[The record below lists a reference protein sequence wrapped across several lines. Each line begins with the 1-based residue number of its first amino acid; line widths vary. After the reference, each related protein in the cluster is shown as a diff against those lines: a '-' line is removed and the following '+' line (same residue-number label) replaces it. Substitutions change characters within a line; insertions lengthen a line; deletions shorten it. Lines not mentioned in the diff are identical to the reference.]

1 MAYTENLQIYKDT
14 FTLCK
19 LLLNYSKTVSK
30 IVRYGQFEVAI
41 GKACT
46 ALDLV
51 RRINSSF
58 EDRERNLNEFILC
71 LSEVKSRITLF
82 AEAQFLSVKA
92 ATNLNYVVDKVL
104 QEGYGWLKSTRNR
117 KGESYRATAR

>member
-19 LLLNYSKTVSK
+19 LLLNYSKTISK

-41 GKACT
+41 SKACT

-71 LSEVKSRITLF
+71 LSEAKSRIALF
-82 AEAQFLSVKA
+82 AEVQLLSVKA

>member
-19 LLLNYSKTVSK
+19 LLLNYSKTISK

-41 GKACT
+41 GRACA

>member
-19 LLLNYSKTVSK
+19 LLLNYSKTISK

-41 GKACT
+41 GRACT

>member
-19 LLLNYSKTVSK
+19 LLLNYSKTISK

-41 GKACT
+41 GRACT

-71 LSEVKSRITLF
+71 LSDVKSRITLF

>member
-19 LLLNYSKTVSK
+19 LLLNYSKTISK

-41 GKACT
+41 GRACT

-104 QEGYGWLKSTRNR
+104 QEGYGWLKSTRKR

>member
-19 LLLNYSKTVSK
+19 LLLNYSKTISK

-82 AEAQFLSVKA
+82 AEAKFLSVKA

>member
-19 LLLNYSKTVSK
+19 LLLNYSKTISK

-41 GKACT
+41 GRACT

-51 RRINSSF
+51 SRINSSF

>member
-19 LLLNYSKTVSK
+19 LLLNYSKTISK

-41 GKACT
+41 GRACT

-117 KGESYRATAR
+117 KGESYQAMAR

>member
-19 LLLNYSKTVSK
+19 LLLNYSKTISK
-30 IVRYGQFEVAI
+30 IVRYGQFEVSI
-41 GKACT
+41 SKACT

-82 AEAQFLSVKA
+82 AEAKFLSVKA

>member
-1 MAYTENLQIYKDT
+1 MAYTENLQIYRDT

-19 LLLNYSKTVSK
+19 LLLNYSKTISK

-41 GKACT
+41 SKACT

-82 AEAQFLSVKA
+82 AEAKFLSVKA

>member
-1 MAYTENLQIYKDT
+1 MAYTENLQIYRDT

-19 LLLNYSKTVSK
+19 LLLNYSKTISK

-41 GKACT
+41 SKACT

-58 EDRERNLNEFILC
+58 EDRDRNLNEFILC

-82 AEAQFLSVKA
+82 AEAKFLSVKA

>member
-1 MAYTENLQIYKDT
+1 MAYTENLQIYKDM

-19 LLLNYSKTVSK
+19 LLLSYSKTISK

>member
-1 MAYTENLQIYKDT
+1 MAYTEGLQIYKDT

-19 LLLNYSKTVSK
+19 LLLNYSKNISK

-41 GKACT
+41 SKACT

-71 LSEVKSRITLF
+71 LSEVKSRIALF

-92 ATNLNYVVDKVL
+92 ATNLSYVADKVL
-104 QEGYGWLKSTRNR
+104 QEGYGWLRSTRNR
-117 KGESYRATAR
+117 KGESYRATVR

>member
-1 MAYTENLQIYKDT
+1 MAYTENLQIYNDT

-19 LLLNYSKTVSK
+19 LLLNYSKTISK

-41 GKACT
+41 GRACT

>member
-19 LLLNYSKTVSK
+19 LLLNYSKTISK

-41 GKACT
+41 GRACT

-58 EDRERNLNEFILC
+58 EGRERNLNEFILC

-117 KGESYRATAR
+117 KGESYQATVR

>member
-41 GKACT
+41 SKACT

-58 EDRERNLNEFILC
+58 EDRERNLNEFIL
-71 LSEVKSRITLF
+71 
-82 AEAQFLSVKA
+82 
-92 ATNLNYVVDKVL
+92 
-104 QEGYGWLKSTRNR
+104 
-117 KGESYRATAR
+117 

>member
-19 LLLNYSKTVSK
+19 LLLNYSKTISK

-41 GKACT
+41 SKACT

-58 EDRERNLNEFILC
+58 EDSERNLNEFILC

>member
-19 LLLNYSKTVSK
+19 LLLNYSKTISK

-41 GKACT
+41 GRACT

-92 ATNLNYVVDKVL
+92 ATNLNYVVGKVL

>member
-19 LLLNYSKTVSK
+19 LLLNYSKTISK

-41 GKACT
+41 GRACT

-82 AEAQFLSVKA
+82 AEAQFLSVKV

>member
-19 LLLNYSKTVSK
+19 LLLNYSKTISK

-41 GKACT
+41 SKACT

>member
-19 LLLNYSKTVSK
+19 LLLNYSKTISK

-82 AEAQFLSVKA
+82 AEAQFLSVKV

>member
-19 LLLNYSKTVSK
+19 LLLNYSKTISK
-30 IVRYGQFEVAI
+30 IVRYGQFEVAM
-41 GKACT
+41 GRACT

-92 ATNLNYVVDKVL
+92 ATNLNYAVDKVL
-104 QEGYGWLKSTRNR
+104 QEGHGWLKSTRNR

>member
-19 LLLNYSKTVSK
+19 LLLNYSKTISK

-41 GKACT
+41 SKACT

-82 AEAQFLSVKA
+82 SEAQFLSVKA

>member
-1 MAYTENLQIYKDT
+1 MAYAENLQIYKDT
-14 FTLCK
+14 FKLSK
-19 LLLNYSKTVSK
+19 LLLMYSKNISK
-30 IVRYGQFEVAI
+30 LIRYGQYEVMI

-58 EDRERNLNEFILC
+58 ENRERNLNEFILC

-104 QEGYGWLKSTRNR
+104 QEGYGWLRATRNR

>member
-19 LLLNYSKTVSK
+19 LLLTYSKNISK

-41 GKACT
+41 SKACT

-82 AEAQFLSVKA
+82 AEAQFLGVKA